1 MDENLI
7 KFFQNLDRSLFIDNE
22 YKSYAQHD
30 GPLPIGFGQTI
41 SQPSLVAYMTEKLL
55 LNDSAT
61 VLEIGTGSGYQTAFL
76 AQFSKHVYSVEKI
89 EELSVKAQKR
99 LKSLGYTNISY
110 KIGDGSEGWVEFA
123 PFDRIMVT
131 AAPKRLPTTLID
143 QLNINGHMI
152 IPVGQSG
159 AQQLLHIHR
168 NENGII
174 EQNKLLA
181 VSFVEMVGKYS

>member
-99 LKSLGYTNISY
+99 LESLGYTNISY